1 MEGSVVAYK
10 DYLKANS
17 SNADAHGELGNVY
30 YLTGRYQD
38 AAQSYYDS
46 AKLLIEQKQTERVA
60 ALLPVVAQVNPALA
74 DELAQKLSQIPSQ
87 MAQPGVQGA
96 QQPPQSAMRY
106 H

>member
-1 MEGSVVAYK
+1 MESSVAAYK
-10 DYLKANS
+10 DYLKSNS
-17 SNADAHGELGNVY
+17 NNADAHGELGNVY
-30 YLTGRYQD
+30 YLTGRYQE

-46 AKLLIEQKQTERVA
+46 AKLLIEQKQTDRVP

-74 DELAQKLSQIPSQ
+74 DELAQKLPQPPQQ
-87 MAQPGVQGA
+87 MAQPGMQGA